1 MIKTAIL
8 TVSSTRTEENDES
21 GKVLKEILTDDFEII
36 EYDIVSDDE
45 NSIIEQLKF
54 YSDSQKADLVL
65 TNGGTGF
72 SESDITPEATIKVAD
87 KIVPGI
93 SELIRA
99 EGIKIT
105 KRAALSRGISALR
118 GTTLIINLPGSPK
131 GAKES
136 LEAIIDLIPHA
147 IKMIDGGGHG

>member
-8 TVSSTRTEENDES
+8 TVSTTRTEENDKS
-21 GKVLKEILTDDFEII
+21 GKVLKDLLTDDFEII

-45 NSIIEQLKF
+45 NVIIEQLKF
-54 YSDSQKADLVL
+54 YSDTQKADLIL

-72 SESDITPEATIKVAD
+72 SASDLTPEATVKVAH

-93 SELIRA
+93 AELIRA

-118 GTTLIINLPGSPK
+118 GNTLIINLPGSPK

-136 LEAIIDLIPHA
+136 LEAIIDILPHS
-147 IKMIDGGGHG
+147 IKMINGGGH

>member
-8 TVSSTRTEENDES
+8 TVSTTRTKENDES
-21 GKVLKEILTDDFEII
+21 GKVLKESLGDDFDLIG
-36 EYDIVSDDE
+36 YDMVSDDE
-45 NSIIEQLKF
+45 EAIIQKLKF
-54 YSDSQKADLVL
+54 YCDKQNADLIL

-72 SESDITPEATIKVAD
+72 SESDITPEATFKAAD
-87 KIVPGI
+87 KIAPGI
-93 SELIRA
+93 SELIRS
-99 EGIKIT
+99 EGLKKT

-118 GTTLIINLPGSPK
+118 GKTLIINLPGSPK

-147 IKMIDGGGHG
+147 IKMINGGKH

>member
-8 TVSSTRTEENDES
+8 TVSSTRTEKNDES

-36 EYDIVSDDE
+36 EYDIVNDDE
-45 NSIIEQLKF
+45 NSIIEQLNF
-54 YSDSQKADLVL
+54 YCDSQKADLVL

-105 KRAALSRGISALR
+105 KRAALSRGISALK

-136 LEAIIDLIPHA
+136 LEAIIDLLPHA
-147 IKMIDGGGHG
+147 IKMINGGGH

>member
-8 TVSSTRTEENDES
+8 TVSSTRTKDNDES
-21 GKVLKEILTDDFEII
+21 GKVLKQGLGNEYQII

-45 NSIIEQLKF
+45 KAITRKLEF
-54 YSDSQKADLVL
+54 YCDNQKVDLIL

-72 SESDITPEATIKVAD
+72 SASDITPEATLKIAD
-87 KIVPGI
+87 KLAPGI

-99 EGIKIT
+99 EGLKKT
-105 KRAALSRGISALR
+105 KRAALSRGISALK
-118 GTTLIINLPGSPK
+118 GKTLIINLPGSPK

-136 LEAIIDLIPHA
+136 LEAVIDLLPHA
-147 IKMIDGGGHG
+147 IKMINGGGH

>member
-21 GKVLKEILTDDFEII
+21 GKVLKEILGNDFEII
-36 EYDIVSDDE
+36 EYDIVSDNE
-45 NSIIEQLKF
+45 NAIIEQLKF
-54 YSDSQKADLVL
+54 YCDSQKADLVL

-72 SESDITPEATIKVAD
+72 SASDITPEATLKVSH

-118 GTTLIINLPGSPK
+118 GNTLIINLPGSPK

-147 IKMIDGGGHG
+147 IKMINGGKH

>member
-8 TVSSTRTEENDES
+8 TVSSTRTEKNDES

-36 EYDIVSDDE
+36 EYDIVSDNE
-45 NSIIEQLKF
+45 NSIIEQLNF
-54 YSDSQKADLVL
+54 YCDSQKADLVL

-105 KRAALSRGISALR
+105 KRAALSRGISALKE
-118 GTTLIINLPGSPK
+118 TTLIINLPGSPK

-147 IKMIDGGGHG
+147 IKMINGGGH